1 MERNERMRIASALA
15 EISIQV
21 TKRCKE
27 DYLYELVSIVDT
39 LDKGEDY
46 VLFARDGGADGMDR
60 FGDFEDIYEG
70 IECAKKSLGVDCA
83 FVFVWN
89 EKKGNFLVEILN
101 VSLDKSTL
109 WALRNGFD
117 SRLILYKEIN

>member
-70 IECAKKSLGVDCA
+70 IECAKEEIEGYELEEYNGVEFIHCDD
-83 FVFVWN
+83 
-89 EKKGNFLVEILN
+89 LN
-101 VSLDKSTL
+101 GDDWSIHYDGKYFF
-109 WALRNGFD
+109 AND
-117 SRLILYKEIN
+117 